1 MTALEPDAVAEAVRR
16 NVRELRQSRHLTL
29 EALAS
34 RAGISKG
41 MVVQIEQGRTNPS
54 LTTLARLAYAL
65 GVSLPRLVQDR
76 QRETLRVI
84 AADESMLL
92 WSGKNG
98 GEGYLLASADDP
110 TSLQL
115 WSFQLQP
122 GESHRAAPQVQG
134 TVEIVHVRRGRLRL
148 RLGSAECEAEAGE
161 SVVFRPV
168 AEHEYLN
175 AEATPLELTIAST
188 EPSIHAAASSN
199 VPVDDTSPPDR
210 PRRTT

>member
-1 MTALEPDAVAEAVRR
+1 MTTLEPDAVAEAVRR
-16 NVRELRQSRHLTL
+16 NVRELRLSRQMTL

-65 GVSLPRLVQDR
+65 GVSLPRLVQNR
-76 QRETLRVI
+76 QSETLRVVR
-84 AADESMLL
+84 ADESMLL
-92 WSGKNG
+92 WSGENG

-115 WSFQLQP
+115 WSFRLQP
-122 GESHRAAPQVQG
+122 GDSHRAAPQVQG
-134 TVEIVHVRRGRLRL
+134 TVEIVHVRRGRLHL

-168 AEHEYLN
+168 VEHEYRN
-175 AEATPLELTIAST
+175 AGTTPLELTIAST
-188 EPSIHAAASSN
+188 EPSIHDVPSSD
-199 VPVDDTSPPDR
+199 VAVDDSRSEGP
-210 PRRTT
+210 